1 MGALEYKPTMFDDE
15 DKSEEI
21 HVDALA
27 ELADEVLKSRTEA
40 AAKLGVRVC
49 LPELRFCGDNA
60 AMIGAQ
66 GYYEYLAGNVADMT
80 LNAYATKSILG
91 EAL

>member
-27 ELADEVLKSRTEA
+27 ELADEAEVRDDFVGAISRR
-40 AAKLGVRVC
+40 LSQ
-49 LPELRFCGDNA
+49 PGDS
-60 AMIGAQ
+60 GA
-66 GYYEYLAGNVADMT
+66 
-80 LNAYATKSILG
+80 
-91 EAL
+91 

>member
-27 ELADEVLKSRTEA
+27 ELADEAEVRDDFA
-40 AAKLGVRVC
+40 AAISRRLSQ
-49 LPELRFCGDNA
+49 PGDS
-60 AMIGAQ
+60 GAWV
-66 GYYEYLAGNVADMT
+66 LSASSRIT
-80 LNAYATKSILG
+80 
-91 EAL
+91 